1 MICLMHFTLEYL
13 NSETASFP
21 YEHLHEVDKARA
33 GKGQRW
39 GQRQRKCHTVLLL
52 KAAGSIPA
60 EEEEDWTGRTNVTC
74 RYSRFGFI
82 FSWIRG
88 GKRNTFE
95 LLNNPSFKRESSH
108 WDGEMLKVLKDLK
121 DQGEGCQIFKIRTN
135 RAPFRVMYS
144 NFPNSTKYYREHDL
158 CFLYHKHTDKPDA
171 PHLTPC
177 SLILALEK

>member
-108 WDGEMLKVLKDLK
+108 WDGETLKLLKLYFFRRRIKARDVRFLK
-121 DQGEGCQIFKIRTN
+121 YVQTELLFVSCTLTFQIPQNITENMTFVSSIINTLTN
-135 RAPFRVMYS
+135 LMPHISHRVV
-144 NFPNSTKYYREHDL
+144 
-158 CFLYHKHTDKPDA
+158 
-171 PHLTPC
+171 
-177 SLILALEK
+177 